1 DCTLLLWHHHHALA
15 KDKVFAKQLLFA
27 LEQGNMRVYPD
38 FNTGWHFDDKVG
50 QKYLL
55 ESVGAP
61 LIPTEVFYSREESY
75 KWASATTFPKVF
87 KLRGG
92 AGSSNVKL
100 VRTEREARKLIDIAF
115 GAGFNSYDGWG
126 NIKETIRKYKLGKA

>member
-1 DCTLLLWHHHHALA
+1 
-15 KDKVFAKQLLFA
+15 
-27 LEQGNMRVYPD
+27 
-38 FNTGWHFDDKVG
+38 
-50 QKYLL
+50 
-55 ESVGAP
+55 
-61 LIPTEVFYSREESY
+61 SREESY

-115 GAGFNSYDGWG
+115 GAGFKSYDGWG
-126 NIKETIRKYKLGKA
+126 NIKETIRKYKLGKATSIQVLKSIRRLFVSTEFAQIHGREKGYVLFQDFI